1 MSNAEFEI
9 SPPPASR
16 PRAVPVKL
24 AVVGTILIFVSC
36 TGWLVLRGLTVR
48 VPEAVM
54 ITRAS
59 PAWEGSIVSVDGI
72 NLPRPTTAVFDKR
85 SKYSLSFHL
94 TPGDYVLSVKR
105 GTQQLAYYPFKLSKR
120 ENRAVFYLPDTPG
133 EGTPTTQPDAPFN
146 INMALPGE

>member
-1 MSNAEFEI
+1 MSNVEI
-9 SPPPASR
+9 ETAPPPHR
-16 PRAVPVKL
+16 PRAAPVKL
-24 AVVGTILIFVSC
+24 AVVGTFLIFAAC

-59 PAWEGSIVSVDGI
+59 PAWEGSIASVDGI

-94 TPGDYVLSVKR
+94 TPGDYTLTVKR

-133 EGTPTTQPDAPFN
+133 EGAPTTQPYTPFDVN
-146 INMALPGE
+146 FALPGE